1 MAMPTIFSNET
12 KTSSKEME
20 RKQQANGRQNVNSSS
35 RWIGNKENK
44 QLQEIQTNMKRK
56 AMLQPPSS

>member
-1 MAMPTIFSNET
+1 MAMPTIFSKET